1 MIVIKTD
8 MKELPK
14 KCIRC
19 EIHTSIFNG
28 TDIGKNYCLNKRLT
42 EDNMLN
48 TRPEWCP
55 LIITNRKWLESL
67 SDDEFAEVLS
77 LIAQYGNDLSISDIF
92 VAHLTQKKKLS
103 EYEAEYKDWLKKEHK
118 ESK

>member
-55 LIITNRKWLESL
+55 LLEKFTDKQLIEKFVKILKAQPRDFIHSYQKGCIVL
-67 SDDEFAEVLS
+67 SDEQIDKLLKEVEN
-77 LIAQYGNDLSISDIF
+77 GR
-92 VAHLTQKKKLS
+92 
-103 EYEAEYKDWLKKEHK
+103 
-118 ESK
+118 